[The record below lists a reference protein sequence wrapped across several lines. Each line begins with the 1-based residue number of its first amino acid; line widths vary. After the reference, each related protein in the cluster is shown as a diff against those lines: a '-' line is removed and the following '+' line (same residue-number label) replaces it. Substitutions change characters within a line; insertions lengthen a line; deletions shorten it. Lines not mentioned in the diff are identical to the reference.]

1 MVIAMA
7 ATGEQ
12 ILELARTHVGEKYI
26 LGSVAPKNNKNW
38 KGPWDCAEFASW
50 LVFQTANKLYGCT
63 DDNTS
68 PSRADAFTG
77 SWARDAAKFGKK
89 ISVQEA
95 SRIPGAAVLRHSG
108 DMGHIVISD
117 GKGGTVEAQSRFTG
131 VVRDKLGGR
140 RWDTGVLVPGV
151 KYTSKGSGSPIPGPT
166 VTIFRLTTPMM
177 KGATVKAIQTA
188 LKRHDLDP
196 GPIDG
201 EFGPM
206 TAAAVKAFQLMRRL
220 VADGEVGP
228 KTARSLGIKLPSM

>member
-1 MVIAMA
+1 MA

-26 LGSVAPKNNKNW
+26 LGSVAPNNNKNW

-63 DDNTS
+63 DDNTT

-77 SWARDAAKFGKK
+77 SWARDAAKLGKK
-89 ISVQEA
+89 ISIDEA
-95 SRIPGAAVLRHSG
+95 RRTPGAAVLRHSG

-131 VVRDKLGGR
+131 VVRDKLDGR

-151 KYTSKGSGSPIPGPT
+151 QYKTSGPKKH
-166 VTIFRLTTPMM
+166 VEEPRVAIFRLTTPMM
-177 KGATVKAIQTA
+177 KGATVRAIQTA
-188 LKRHDLDP
+188 LKKHGLDP